1 MRDRRSSSVADV
13 PWQFECPAG
22 HVRDVEYWRG
32 RWRRCSKPG
41 AATPA
46 WASWIGTLA
55 GIASFSGWAQ
65 GMWFEVGVCNLLW
78 IVASI
83 VMSPWTFWFGV
94 VLMRSQI
101 GGA

>member
-1 MRDRRSSSVADV
+1 
-13 PWQFECPAG
+13 
-22 HVRDVEYWRG
+22 
-32 RWRRCSKPG
+32 
-41 AATPA
+41 
-46 WASWIGTLA
+46 
-55 GIASFSGWAQ
+55 
-65 GMWFEVGVCNLLW
+65 MWFEVGVCNLLW